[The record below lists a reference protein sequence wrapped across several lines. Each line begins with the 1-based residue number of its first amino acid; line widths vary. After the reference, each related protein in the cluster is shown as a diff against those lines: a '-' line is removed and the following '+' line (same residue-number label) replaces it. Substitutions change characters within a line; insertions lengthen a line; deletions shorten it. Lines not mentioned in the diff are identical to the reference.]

1 MKTGGYAATMKRLI
15 LFAAII
21 AMVAVAAKKM
31 QSS

>member
-1 MKTGGYAATMKRLI
+1 MKRLI
-15 LFAAII
+15 LLAAIF